1 MDIRHFRKGWPVVLI
16 VLLAH
21 TVLAA
26 SYEVQITREQHDRF
40 VKAAKVWHEPL
51 TADLLS
57 GEANGYRILDRVDCK
72 FVPYKFPGGRT
83 PKFLCAVLDES
94 GNATKDIIKIK
105 YGRDNREIPGEVA
118 GGNLLRHLG
127 FGGDHMQVA
136 RTLICYGS
144 GCPKGVRPSE
154 PIQHLATPSNYEVLE
169 WVSVERRME
178 GRELLVG
185 SKQGFS
191 MSELAA
197 VRNTSND
204 AKIKVDALLLLLA
217 FVNHADSKSANQRL
231 MCLPDQMDEAT
242 HECLI
247 PFAMV
252 HDTGT
257 FFGSGSQRKKPELS
271 AWASERVFSG
281 NNCTVQVHSGWSG
294 AHFPAVRISE
304 DGRQFLLKKLE
315 AMIDSTDHNQIRN
328 LFAGAHMDMDKH
340 STIDGW
346 VKVFIDKVRE
356 IQGTGPCAAPDGV
369 FSTAVS

>member
-1 MDIRHFRKGWPVVLI
+1 MHLRYLRKGWFVALS

-21 TVLAA
+21 AVLAA
-26 SYEVQITREQHDRF
+26 SYEVQITRDQHDRF
-40 VKAAKVWHEPL
+40 VKAAKVWLEPQ
-51 TADLLS
+51 TVDLIS
-57 GEANGYRILDRVDCK
+57 GEANGYRILDRIDCE
-72 FVPYKFPGGRT
+72 FVPYHFPGGRT
-83 PKFLCAVLDES
+83 PKFLCAVLDQR
-94 GNATKDIIKIK
+94 GNASKDIIKIK

-136 RTLICYGS
+136 RTLVCYGG
-144 GCPKGVRPSE
+144 GCPKGDRPSV
-154 PIQHLATPSNYEVLE
+154 PIQPLAGRSNYQVLE
-169 WVSVERRME
+169 LVAVERRME

-185 SKQGFS
+185 TKQGFS
-191 MSELAA
+191 MSELASI
-197 VRNTSND
+197 RRTSDD
-204 AKIKVDALLLLLA
+204 ARIKVDAFLLLLA

-242 HECLI
+242 HECPT

-281 NNCTVQVHSGWSG
+281 NNCTVQVHSGWRG
-294 AHFPAVRISE
+294 AHFPAVGISE
-304 DGRQFLLKKLE
+304 GGRQFLLKKLE
-315 AMIDSTDHNQIRN
+315 AMVDSTDHNQVRN

-346 VKVFIDKVRE
+346 VKIFIDKVRE
-356 IQGTGPCAAPDGV
+356 IEGTGPCAA
-369 FSTAVS
+369 S